1 MSRDWTPREM
11 VYVDKMLVENGK
23 MPLHDSKI
31 SVWLDTDEEKQY
43 LSDLAGRVDSLF
55 RDFDPYGY
63 MDDVED
69 EEENVKKIEK
79 DIYSCG
85 ESLDGMIKTAQEI
98 AKDDELK
105 EEALKIAEE
114 LKTVIKH
121 HRAWNDKAREEFP
134 NLSFLLG
141 LFETG
146 IYNELKDD
154 TARKKVYE
162 RAEMIL
168 KVIAY
173 RNESEEIDDEMIAE
187 RLECLS
193 EMSYKNMFFI
203 KPSLVTAVKEWYNP
217 NPNEFYYSTENNKTL
232 VEKLD
237 TIAEEMENAVSKNK
251 ITKRNKGT
259 ER

>member
-1 MSRDWTPREM
+1 MSRDWTPRETLC
-11 VYVDKMLVENGK
+11 VDRKLEAEGK

-31 SVWLDTDEEKQY
+31 SVWLNTDEEKQY
-43 LSDLAGRVDSLF
+43 LSDLAGRVDKLF

-79 DIYSCG
+79 DIYSCD
-85 ESLDGMIKTAQEI
+85 ETLDGMIETVQEI
-98 AKDDELK
+98 AQDDELK

-114 LKTVIKH
+114 LKAVIKH

-141 LFETG
+141 GFETG

-154 TARKKVYE
+154 TARKKTYE

-203 KPSLVTAVKEWYNP
+203 KPSLVTAVRNWYNP
-217 NPNEFYYSTENNKTL
+217 NPNEFYYNGENNKAL

-237 TIAEEMENAVSKNK
+237 SIAEEMENAVSKSK
-251 ITKRNKGT
+251 TTKRNKGA